1 MLLVNAGDAYFIK
14 STNSVIY
21 TYSSVIY
28 KVFIVLHTESFLK
41 LPWSKMY
48 ELILFGNI
56 PGAT

>member
-1 MLLVNAGDAYFIK
+1 MQVNAYFIK

-21 TYSSVIY
+21 TYFSVIY

-41 LPWSKMY
+41 LTLSKMY

-56 PGAT
+56 SGAT